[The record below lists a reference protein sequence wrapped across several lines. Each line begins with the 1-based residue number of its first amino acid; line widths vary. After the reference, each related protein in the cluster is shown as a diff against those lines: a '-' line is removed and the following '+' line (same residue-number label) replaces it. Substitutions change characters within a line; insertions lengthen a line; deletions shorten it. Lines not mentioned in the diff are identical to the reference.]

1 MKKTNWMLALA
12 AFYFFVSLNG
22 CKEDNPAPINEEE
35 LITTL
40 RLTFTPTAGAAA
52 VLQFQD
58 LDGSG
63 GNAPVITSDTLSANT
78 SYIVTIEVL
87 NESVNPVDTITAE
100 IEQENEAHQLFFQ
113 PDSAINLAFTY
124 SDTDDSGH
132 PIGIASV
139 AQAGTASSGAL
150 TVTLRHEPDKHAA
163 GVEDGDITNAG
174 GDTDIEVT
182 FDVVIQ

>member
-1 MKKTNWMLALA
+1 MKTAIWILVLA
-12 AFYFFVSLNG
+12 ALYFSVFLNG

-52 VLQFQD
+52 ILQWQD

-63 GNAPVITSDTLSANT
+63 GNFPVITTDTLSANVA
-78 SYIVTIEVL
+78 YAVTVEIL
-87 NESVNPVDTITAE
+87 NESVIPVDTITTE
-100 IEQENEAHQLFFQ
+100 IQEEGEVHQFFFQ
-113 PDSAINLAFTY
+113 PDSALNLDFTY
-124 SDTDDSGH
+124 SDLDDGGH
-132 PIGIASV
+132 PIGLISV
-139 AQAGTASSGAL
+139 AQSGTASTGAL

-163 GVEDGDITNAG
+163 GVEDGDIINAG